1 MKTMMKKLL
10 GHYWLVYPV
19 LILKMFIYY
28 WQTKR
33 SDMLS
38 IYDVPLLSLLF
49 LFCVFEVFSF
59 KESKP
64 RRYGFYII
72 YTFITLVM
80 LADAAYSSY
89 FGKYVSVNQ
98 LYQITSLGQI
108 AGDGNVIGASVSP
121 WCLLTLIDYPF
132 VLYWYRLRNK
142 GKKGMF
148 DELVSFW
155 PANVQFKNLW
165 KDRKF
170 VLSLSKSAFHII
182 IYIVAIC
189 AWYYYGLNP
198 QNLRSVQQVN
208 HIEFF
213 TYHTNDIVVNV
224 VGKLKRSSVD
234 EKAIQKKMKEIVPK
248 SSGTVYKG
256 VAKGKNLILIQ
267 TESFN
272 NFVIGATYNGQ
283 ELTPNLN
290 KLLKKDTIYF
300 NHFYSTTGVGN
311 TADAEFSTLN
321 SLYPNDI
328 RECYRM
334 YVDNTYNGL
343 PWLFREK
350 GYSAMAFHGYVKTFW
365 NRSEAYKNQGFQ
377 HYYSEEELE
386 KTQISGFGITDK
398 EMFRQAV
405 DILKTKQ
412 QPFFS
417 FMITLTNH
425 IPYELDQSLASLK
438 LKSSDEGS
446 TFGNYLQTVRY
457 TDEAFGKLIEYLKE
471 NDMYDNTV
479 IAIYGD
485 HQGMNKETPSVRWKM
500 TDFLG
505 KEYDYDEM
513 LNVPFIIH
521 IPGLNES
528 KVVDTVGGEVDIMP
542 TIANLMDLDIKQ
554 PYVFGHDLLNAEEGF
569 IAQISYVGEGS
580 FITSDDNMLFTIGK
594 DGTVASGR
602 LMSLL
607 DGSRKNI
614 NEKLCQKYSERAQS
628 LIDTCQE
635 VLDNNLIANYITH

>member
-1 MKTMMKKLL
+1 
-10 GHYWLVYPV
+10 
-19 LILKMFIYY
+19 
-28 WQTKR
+28 
-33 SDMLS
+33 
-38 IYDVPLLSLLF
+38 
-49 LFCVFEVFSF
+49 
-59 KESKP
+59 
-64 RRYGFYII
+64 
-72 YTFITLVM
+72 M

-108 AGDGNVIGASVSP
+108 AGDGDVIGASVSP

-142 GKKGMF
+142 GKKGML
-148 DELVSFW
+148 DELAKCW
-155 PANVQFKNLW
+155 PEKFHFKNVW
-165 KDRKF
+165 KEKKF
-170 VLSLSKSAFHII
+170 MLSLIKSALHII

-234 EKAIQKKMKEIVPK
+234 EKAIQKKMKSIVPK
-248 SSGTVYKG
+248 SSGTAYKG

-283 ELTPNLN
+283 EITTNLN

-311 TADAEFSTLN
+311 TCDAEFSALN

-343 PWLFREK
+343 PWMFREK

-377 HYYSEEELE
+377 HYYSEEEL
-386 KTQISGFGITDK
+386 KQTQISGFGITDK

-438 LKSSDEGS
+438 LKDSDVGS

-457 TDEAFGKLIEYLKE
+457 TDESFGKLIEYLKK

-485 HQGMNKETPSVRWKM
+485 HQGMNKETPSVQWKM

-528 KVVDTVGGEVDIMP
+528 KVADTVGGEVDIMP
-542 TIANLMDLDIKQ
+542 TIANLMDLDTKQ
-554 PYVFGHDLLNAEEGF
+554 PYVFGHDLLNADEGF
-569 IAQISYVGEGS
+569 VAQISYVGEGS

-614 NEKLCQKYSERAQS
+614 NEKLCQKYSDRAQS
-628 LIDTCQE
+628 LIDTCKE